1 MKLALLLVL
10 GASVVTAQTNSL
22 SSLVDRYFDD
32 YFRLNPTAA
41 TAAGFHHPYDSQL
54 EDYSTAG
61 TQAQIAMDQKYLR
74 EFSALPVS
82 DDRDWVI
89 SHIKG
94 DLLNLQNIRQQ
105 ETNPDVYSSGPTA
118 SIFTL
123 ISRKFAPP
131 EERLRSVIA
140 REKKIPQVLQDAR
153 SQIRNPPRIYT
164 EVALE
169 QLSGNESFFA
179 NDVPA
184 AFTEVK
190 DPNLLR
196 EFSQTNNAAID

>member
-1 MKLALLLVL
+1 MLALLLS
-10 GASVVTAQTNSL
+10 GALVMSAQSQFDST
-22 SSLVDRYFDD
+22 VDRYFDD

-41 TAAGFHHPYDSQL
+41 TTAGFHHPYDSQL

-61 TQAQIAMDQKYLR
+61 TQAEIAMDRKYLR

-89 SHIKG
+89 SHINA

-131 EERLRSVIA
+131 
-140 REKKIPQVLQDAR
+140 
-153 SQIRNPPRIYT
+153 
-164 EVALE
+164 
-169 QLSGNESFFA
+169 
-179 NDVPA
+179 
-184 AFTEVK
+184 
-190 DPNLLR
+190 
-196 EFSQTNNAAID
+196 